1 MSDELDLKC
10 QVRSWG
16 KEKGKETERVPQR
29 KRVNTNENSSEIGMR
44 DHYLAVAFKLDNVH
58 RVVKDCSLETTR
70 VVMVHKFISKSLDY
84 IIMLIKPERTWPY
97 GYVFHIPYKAFADPF
112 IVGIEDSGELL
123 KAALNELV
131 QHPAE
136 WFLELEPPDEDD
148 GPTQKA
154 ARAFGQMTQQHAAQQ
169 SALQSALGARGIQNS
184 VFGLGLLGNLGVGPS
199 KKTP

>member
-10 QVRSWG
+10 QVRLWG
-16 KEKGKETERVPQR
+16 KERRKETERIPQR
-29 KRVNTNENSSEIGMR
+29 KRINTNENSSETDMC

-58 RVVKDCSLETTR
+58 HVVKDCSLETTR
-70 VVMVHKFISKSLDY
+70 VVMVPKFTCESLDF

-97 GYVFHIPYKAFADPF
+97 GYVLHVPYKAFADPF
-112 IVGIEDSGELL
+112 IVGIEDPGELL

-136 WFLELEPPDEDD
+136 WFLELQPSDEDD
-148 GPTQKA
+148 GPTQRIA
-154 ARAFGQMTQQHAAQQ
+154 QAFQQMSQQKITQQ

-184 VFGLGLLGNLGVGPS
+184 AFGLGLLGNLGRGPS